1 MSCGCNKGKRDTR
14 GSTPATVLNTMSS
27 NRRIISSPSNGAV
40 STTNLTPPIVDNVM
54 DQERLRIER
63 LRREAI
69 RRSLGR

>member
-1 MSCGCNKGKRDTR
+1 MACGCNKGRRDTR
-14 GSTPATVLNTMSS
+14 GPSTPATVLNTMSS
-27 NRRIISSPSNGAV
+27 NRRIISSPSNGTV
-40 STTNLTPPIVDNVM
+40 PSNFTPPIDNVM